1 MVRKIFTLIICFISL
16 HAVGQNTYLDEIQLM
31 DYFRNRQLIGNTTD
45 SLLVKQQSFM
55 IRSTFTFQNLFYT
68 SSHKDKG
75 LRIKSFLFSDNR
87 LNNNNLPISSNDG
100 NLIPAKGLQ
109 ERASIGIQLQWRAL
123 DINIQPEY
131 LRAEN
136 LRQEVFKGNP
146 IDGNWWVRYFYHVQN
161 NIDDYRKLGNDA
173 VDEFN
178 FGQSR
183 IGLKYDQFAVG
194 ISNENLWF
202 GPGRKNS
209 LVMTNNAAGFAHAY
223 LQTNQ
228 PIKTKIGQ
236 FEAKLILG
244 ILAPTNFTHPDD
256 SIIRTIWDGAIAPKI
271 KNDRNLQAV
280 TINWNPKWMPNFYIG
295 YAFASQ
301 QYKSDSALIDYKLDS
316 KNNDMS
322 FGSIMFRYVLPKDH
336 VEFYGEFGQPNQAPW
351 PRNFFSDSV
360 KTGFVFGARK
370 LFMNKKNSSFFDLS
384 IEVTQLKLMDPR
396 QVFVEN
402 APFGPPKFTS
412 WYTSP
417 NIRQGYT
424 HNGQLLGASIGPGSN
439 SQSIAFSWNK
449 GFNKF
454 GLFFERLVH
463 NSDFYHYAYLTGLL
477 GYSRADAYWVDLNG
491 GVEVQFMPY
500 KNILIAGTYQNT
512 NAMNYRWVK
521 NVNDISVDKF
531 ADPGIDS
538 DKYNSQFNFSVKFLF
553 NGPR

>member
-1 MVRKIFTLIICFISL
+1 MVKKIFTSLICFISL
-16 HAVGQNTYLDEIQLM
+16 QAVGQNTYLDEIQLM

-68 SSHKDKG
+68 SSPKDKG

-87 LNNNNLPISSNDG
+87 LNNNHLPISSNDG

-136 LRQEVFKGNP
+136 LRQEVFKGNT

-161 NIDDYRKLGNDA
+161 NVDDYRKLGNNA

-223 LQTNQ
+223 LQTNK

-244 ILAPTNFTHPDD
+244 ILAQGFFGPHFPTTQ
-256 SIIRTIWDGAIAPKI
+256 TK
-271 KNDRNLQAV
+271 
-280 TINWNPKWMPNFYIG
+280 
-295 YAFASQ
+295 
-301 QYKSDSALIDYKLDS
+301 
-316 KNNDMS
+316 
-322 FGSIMFRYVLPKDH
+322 
-336 VEFYGEFGQPNQAPW
+336 PNQA
-351 PRNFFSDSV
+351 
-360 KTGFVFGARK
+360 K
-370 LFMNKKNSSFFDLS
+370 
-384 IEVTQLKLMDPR
+384 
-396 QVFVEN
+396 
-402 APFGPPKFTS
+402 
-412 WYTSP
+412 P
-417 NIRQGYT
+417 NQT
-424 HNGQLLGASIGPGSN
+424 KAKP
-439 SQSIAFSWNK
+439 SQTK
-449 GFNKF
+449 
-454 GLFFERLVH
+454 
-463 NSDFYHYAYLTGLL
+463 
-477 GYSRADAYWVDLNG
+477 
-491 GVEVQFMPY
+491 
-500 KNILIAGTYQNT
+500 
-512 NAMNYRWVK
+512 
-521 NVNDISVDKF
+521 
-531 ADPGIDS
+531 
-538 DKYNSQFNFSVKFLF
+538 
-553 NGPR
+553 